1 MSHLWYFSV
10 IDLKERMTE
19 LMEKKEMRY
28 NFKEKYCIVN
38 SETMKGLIQKELHG
52 FNTFVALREGEV
64 QESTAPTQWIFREST
79 NNVKVWITGKK
90 SN

>member
-38 SETMKGLIQKELHG
+38 SETMKGLIQKELHE
-52 FNTFVALREGEV
+52 FNTFVALREGEFKNQLHPPNGYLEKV
-64 QESTAPTQWIFREST
+64 Q
-79 NNVKVWITGKK
+79 IT
-90 SN
+90 